1 MLPPSP
7 LPRSTSTAVRPAV
20 HMVAR
25 TDTGLQRS
33 NNEDA
38 VAIHPDA
45 RPWPVAVLADG
56 MGGYSAGEIAS
67 AMAVK
72 LVPAAL
78 QDAPAAPAHL
88 ETALRDALQLANAA
102 IFSAASSTPGCRGM
116 ATTVVAAA
124 VLPEEVVFAH
134 LGDSRAYGWRQGAL
148 TRITHDHSLVQREID
163 AGHIREQ
170 DARSSGLSHLV
181 TRALG
186 VGHEV
191 EPDISRWPL
200 QAGDRIMLCSDGVTD
215 MLSDEEIGKL
225 FAEQAPLPILLTALV
240 RAANAAGGKD
250 NIGVILMEAT
260 AVEAGP
266 NSLTAP

>member
-1 MLPPSP
+1 MLPTSP
-7 LPRSTSTAVRPAV
+7 IPRSAPAVWPAV

-45 RPWPVAVLADG
+45 RPWPHAVLADG
-56 MGGYSAGEIAS
+56 MGGYNAGEIAS

-78 QDAPAAPAHL
+78 QDLGIEPARMD
-88 ETALRDALQLANAA
+88 TALRDALQLANSA
-102 IFSAASSTPGCRGM
+102 IFSAAGSTPSCQGM
-116 ATTVVAAA
+116 AATVVAAA
-124 VLPEEVVFAH
+124 VLHEHIVFAH
-134 LGDSRAYGWRQGAL
+134 LGDSRAYGWRQGRL
-148 TRITHDHSLVQREID
+148 TRITHDHSLLQREID

-170 DARSSGLSHLV
+170 DARGSGLGHLV

-191 EPDISRWPL
+191 DPEITPWPL

-215 MLSDEEIGKL
+215 MLSDDELGRL
-225 FAEQAPLPILLTALV
+225 FAGQAPLPVLLTALIA
-240 RAANAAGGKD
+240 AANAAGGRD
-250 NIGVILMEAT
+250 NIGVILMEAAT
-260 AVEAGP
+260 SPPAARP
-266 NSLTAP
+266 

>member
-7 LPRSTSTAVRPAV
+7 IPHHAPSAAWPAV

-45 RPWPVAVLADG
+45 KPWPLAVLADG

-78 QDAPAAPAHL
+78 QDTGIAPAQMD
-88 ETALRDALQLANAA
+88 TALRDALQLANAA
-102 IFSAASSTPGCRGM
+102 IFSAARSTPGCQGM

-124 VLPEEVVFAH
+124 VLHEHVVFAH
-134 LGDSRAYGWRQGAL
+134 LGDSRAYGWRQGRL
-148 TRITHDHSLVQREID
+148 TRITHDHSLLQREID
-163 AGHIREQ
+163 AGNIREQ
-170 DARSSGLSHLV
+170 DARGSGLGHLV

-186 VGHEV
+186 VGQEV
-191 EPDISRWPL
+191 DPEITRWPL

-215 MLSDEEIGKL
+215 MLSDEELADL
-225 FAEQAPLPILLTALV
+225 FARQAPLPMLLTALIA
-240 RAANAAGGKD
+240 AANAAGGHD
-250 NIGVILMEAT
+250 NIGVVLMEAAT
-260 AVEAGP
+260 TSPSAHP
-266 NSLTAP
+266 